1 MRVSVEKL
9 FSHASVDAPNVIA
22 DANNFSLV
30 ETHHGAD
37 TTLASYCSCWLKPL
51 DMSELPWTRRDNGRE
66 RRVYGPGLINV

>member
-9 FSHASVDAPNVIA
+9 FSHAADDAPNVIA

-37 TTLASYCSCWLKPL
+37 ATLASYCSC
-51 DMSELPWTRRDNGRE
+51 
-66 RRVYGPGLINV
+66 